1 MADRNKVLGTKTS
14 ISDRK
19 FLRKSSNLHSS
30 GFLYYD
36 VSFQSCFYHKKRYRQ
51 SHRGENEEICQRMSL
66 SNATTNRGML
76 INRVKKYL
84 FQFLSSTEENES
96 LWEQIFRA
104 AIKTR
109 SQIRS
114 NRTYER
120 KTKYTRR
127 RHHTNRKLC

>member
-51 SHRGENEEICQRMSL
+51 SHRGENEKICQRMPLSNEPGNVDKQSKKISL
-66 SNATTNRGML
+66 SISFFHRGKRIPMGADFSCSNKNALTNPKQPNL
-76 INRVKKYL
+76 
-84 FQFLSSTEENES
+84 
-96 LWEQIFRA
+96 
-104 AIKTR
+104 
-109 SQIRS
+109 
-114 NRTYER
+114 
-120 KTKYTRR
+120 
-127 RHHTNRKLC
+127 